1 MYVCMYVCMYIYKYV
16 SRHVCRYVCMY
27 VCMFYIC
34 MQVWMYVYE
43 RMYLCLFVCNV
54 MFGLMLRCLTF
65 QNTRDEMFIRIEE
78 ADDNNVFESLT
89 QNDKFQIL
97 MGARVEGINVQQME
111 DIWLI
116 GSFATCGMYKL
127 RVKSRKGVG

>member
-1 MYVCMYVCMYIYKYV
+1 MYVSMYVCMYIYKDV
-16 SRHVCRYVCMY
+16 SRHVCRYVFMC

-34 MQVWMYVYE
+34 MQFWMYE

-54 MFGLMLRCLTF
+54 MFGLMLRCPTF
-65 QNTRDEMFIRIEE
+65 QNTRDEMFKRIEE
-78 ADDNNVFESLT
+78 AHDNNVFESLT
-89 QNDKFQIL
+89 QNDKFLIL
-97 MGARVEGINVQQME
+97 MGARVEGIDVQQME

-116 GSFATCGMYKL
+116 GAFAICDMYKL